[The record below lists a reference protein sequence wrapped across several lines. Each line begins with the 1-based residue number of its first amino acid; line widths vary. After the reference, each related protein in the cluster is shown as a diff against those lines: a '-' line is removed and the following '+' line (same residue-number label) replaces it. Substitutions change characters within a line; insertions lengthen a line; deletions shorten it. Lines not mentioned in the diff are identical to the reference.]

1 MKQGTII
8 KRYRVENI
16 RLCFSGHSRAASLSG
31 RPPVTLPIVGRGLKT
46 MPLAG
51 FRRFRLTPFGLGATV
66 APRCSRAAFRISIGR
81 MLQRMSPHLLRW
93 RRRTCTQLA
102 RAARNAGLKHR
113 ALLILL
119 AAPYPH
125 CESGRFSASTLLPRK
140 SRQGGIRLTADRPAG
155 VPLADVRT
163 GAGA

>member
-1 MKQGTII
+1 
-8 KRYRVENI
+8 
-16 RLCFSGHSRAASLSG
+16 
-31 RPPVTLPIVGRGLKT
+31 
-46 MPLAG
+46 
-51 FRRFRLTPFGLGATV
+51 
-66 APRCSRAAFRISIGR
+66 
-81 MLQRMSPHLLRW
+81 MSPHLLRW

-113 ALLILL
+113 ALLILP

-155 VPLADVRT
+155 VTLAGLWMGAVAWLPIIGVFPDRKSSVSSSSLLQGRRRGLRSVNAGTFLPASLVWCPLHVE
-163 GAGA
+163 